1 MGFWQSRERYKTQD
15 ELLNT
20 VAEFRKRKIPLGNIV
35 KDWFYWKEKRG
46 DHEFDLSRFPNA
58 DSMIIKLHKDY
69 HSQLMISVWP
79 KFYEGTKNYN
89 SFNKNG
95 WVYTRNIA
103 DRQKDWVG
111 PGYTSTFYDVFN
123 ENARKVF
130 GDSLNEKLFKKG
142 VDACGMGRK

>member
-20 VAEFRKRKIPLGNIV
+20 VAEFRKRKIPLDNIV
-35 KDWFYWKEKRG
+35 QDWFYWKENEWG

-79 KFYEGTKNYN
+79 KFYEGTKIIQRLI
-89 SFNKNG
+89 K
-95 WVYTRNIA
+95 R
-103 DRQKDWVG
+103 D
-111 PGYTSTFYDVFN
+111 GYIQGTLLT
-123 ENARKVF
+123 
-130 GDSLNEKLFKKG
+130 
-142 VDACGMGRK
+142 GRKIGWAWLYFYFL